1 MGGVIEQC
9 SIPQPRD
16 EMCPS
21 SRVDTSAVTNIA
33 VTPAAKPFNV
43 IVGCNTFEG
52 VAANYRCAIGLFT
65 FALSVYPAAAVLLG
79 CVADRS

>member
-1 MGGVIEQC
+1 MIYLPRFRNNIASNRGRVIEPS

-21 SRVDTSAVTNIA
+21 SRVHTSAA
-33 VTPAAKPFNV
+33 AAKPFDV

-52 VAANYRCAIGLFT
+52 VAANYRCVIRLFP
-65 FALSVYPAAAVLLG
+65 FALSV
-79 CVADRS
+79 